1 MCGFRE
7 VIFTA
12 PKKNLDRL
20 ISERSIW
27 SVNAKN
33 MEMGPD
39 TLFRMRIQVGM
50 TQLQFA
56 QLLGVTPITV
66 SRWERGATKISMAYS
81 THIRKAVAEFNEE
94 RRQEK
99 VAR

>member
-1 MCGFRE
+1 MCGAKELFGPPPE
-7 VIFTA
+7 KT
-12 PKKNLDRL
+12 LDRL
-20 ISERSIW
+20 ISPITIW

-39 TLFRMRIQVGM
+39 TLFRMRITCGM

-66 SRWERGATKISMAYS
+66 SRWERGATKISMAYA
-81 THIRKAVAEFNEE
+81 THIRKAVEEFKEAK
-94 RRQEK
+94 QEK
-99 VAR
+99 ALQ